1 MNAPRRLLEDAKT
14 PGERVI
20 AAAASVAPHPMRADG
35 WEDVMAVAV
44 TSQRSVAR
52 LVAAFVLTFALGI
65 ALVMFSRPVPVAR
78 PGTIAHATAGTRWSS
93 IAPDEVVLQSG
104 RLSVA
109 TPSGAPLRVRTP
121 DAVLDVTRCSFLAEV
136 VSGGTTIWVEQGE
149 LILRANDTVRVV
161 HAGETLTWPPSPEIP
176 GPLLQVP
183 LATDSRCATL
193 VLGLRRTCLQ
203 AEAAGNSLEAQ
214 AALYE
219 LGTFET
225 TQGQLDA
232 GLRAWRESLAR
243 FPEGV
248 LHPEV
253 RLALLIELVKARRFA
268 EAREA
273 ARDFESHCETDPRVG
288 DVESL
293 RRRLP

>member
-1 MNAPRRLLEDAKT
+1 MNAPRRLIDEAKT
-14 PGERVI
+14 PAERVI
-20 AAAASVAPHPMRADG
+20 AAAASVAPQPMRSDG
-35 WEDVMAVAV
+35 WDDVMALAV
-44 TSQRSVAR
+44 TRQQSVTR
-52 LVAAFVLTFALGI
+52 LVPAFVLSVALGI
-65 ALVMFSRPVPVAR
+65 ALVMLSRPVPVA
-78 PGTIAHATAGTRWSS
+78 PTGTIAHASAGTRWSS
-93 IAPDEVVLQSG
+93 VAPDEVVLQSG

-136 VSGGTTIWVEQGE
+136 VAGGTTIWVEQGE

-161 HAGETLTWPPSPEIP
+161 HAGESLTWPPSPEIP
-176 GPLLQVP
+176 GPLLQLP
-183 LATDSRCATL
+183 PATDSRCATL
-193 VLGLRRTCLQ
+193 APGPRRACLQ
-203 AEAAGNSLEAQ
+203 TEAAGSSLEAQ

-225 TQGQLDA
+225 SQGQLDA
-232 GLRAWRESLAR
+232 GLRAWRESLDR

-268 EAREA
+268 DARDA
-273 ARDFESHCETDPRVG
+273 ARDFETHCAGDPRLG
-288 DVESL
+288 DVKSL
-293 RRRLP
+293 QRGLH